1 MTHEEIIA
9 MAREAGFEV
18 HERKQ
23 QVRVGVDA
31 LLGIDSTDK
40 LDRFAALVAAKE
52 RERLFGAGRQF
63 DGQMRLQLT
72 RWEDGECFSAA
83 AHFSEEQTHCGPDD
97 LLQLAVDSLDDSL
110 DASIA
115 AAIRARGTKEGA

>member
-23 QVRVGVDA
+23 QVRVGADA
-31 LLGIDSTDK
+31 LLGIDSSDK
-40 LDRFAALVAAKE
+40 LERFAALVAEKAEAKANDRANTSWKLMCEKMVAAE
-52 RERLFGAGRQF
+52 REACAQVC
-63 DGQMRLQLT
+63 DGI
-72 RWEDGECFSAA
+72 EIGEGETS
-83 AHFSEEQTHCGPDD
+83 G
-97 LLQLAVDSLDDSL
+97 LACEC
-110 DASIA
+110 A